1 MEWEKVIKVKTI
13 SERAEIIQKLLSKD
27 FEELKYSNYAH
38 QLKYID
44 GEYLRNR
51 EKWATRNKFIETFEL
66 PDYDERIFWLCED
79 ARKSYIFGIP
89 KAVIIHSVLAA
100 QQILK
105 SLYLFKRNYSY
116 EAYKELEESKAG
128 SKGLTFGELIGK
140 LNELDEFSSII
151 TYFKE
156 INSIRNTSVAHM
168 KFVGRLDNN
177 QDPKIEWLL
186 KHINSQLE
194 LLNPDEKITLLKN
207 KVLIS
212 IDNENDMKEI
222 FIAELIK
229 KKNPEIRY
237 SQPMLEHQLDWILAI
252 RSIKLLS
259 KIHEIVKKNF
269 RDMISEYPKYRE
281 DYKSL

>member
-1 MEWEKVIKVKTI
+1 
-13 SERAEIIQKLLSKD
+13 
-27 FEELKYSNYAH
+27 
-38 QLKYID
+38 
-44 GEYLRNR
+44 
-51 EKWATRNKFIETFEL
+51 
-66 PDYDERIFWLCED
+66 
-79 ARKSYIFGIP
+79 
-89 KAVIIHSVLAA
+89 
-100 QQILK
+100 
-105 SLYLFKRNYSY
+105 
-116 EAYKELEESKAG
+116 
-128 SKGLTFGELIGK
+128 
-140 LNELDEFSSII
+140 
-151 TYFKE
+151 
-156 INSIRNTSVAHM
+156 M